1 MNDMQQLFQTVLNY
15 TSDMLM
21 IVDRNRHPI
30 YITPNVYELT
40 GFTPE
45 EALNRDAFL
54 LIHPEDR
61 DSLMSRHKKLL
72 ETEQSN
78 SSEYRIIKK
87 NGEIRYFECKTTPLP
102 YTENY
107 LQVVSVRDIHER
119 KQMEIE
125 LEYYKNRHE
134 ILQTSLK
141 NFSQELFSVMKLTD
155 LEERLM
161 KEIKEIIPD
170 SNPTIM
176 KGDLENVRS
185 PELRLGKIEVVSDK
199 LLIKIGEKKQR
210 SYILSVQANAAQEKM
225 DLIWLETLAH
235 YSMMVFEN
243 LIMIE
248 NLVEQLETASQSK
261 ESPQWVLRMMFNLQE
276 QQRLTLS
283 SDLHDTVLQDQIDL
297 YRRLESILN
306 RYDLDKDVKS
316 KFIEI
321 EQGLL
326 DIIHEIR
333 TACNNL
339 RPPLL
344 RELGLERSLENLFE
358 HIQVTSTYKIIF
370 TAEDLSML
378 SLSEEQTIGIYRIV
392 QEFLHYAEEYSKA
405 NLIKFDFYNE
415 KDQVKII
422 YRDNGD
428 LLEMNSE
435 NPLFENMRLAN
446 INQRAQCL
454 GGRIDILRQ
463 NCGVMAV
470 LELPI
475 EVERSLGDG

>member
-21 IVDRNRHPI
+21 IVDQNRHPI
-30 YITPNVYELT
+30 YITPNIHELT

-61 DSLMSRHKKLL
+61 DSLMHRHKNLL
-72 ETEQSN
+72 ESEQSN
-78 SSEYRIIKK
+78 SSEYRIVKK
-87 NGEIRYFECKTTPLP
+87 NGEIRFFECKTTPLP
-102 YTENY
+102 HTENY

-134 ILQTSLK
+134 ILQSSLK

-161 KEIKEIIPD
+161 KELNEIIPN
-170 SNPTIM
+170 SNPAIM
-176 KGDLENVRS
+176 KGDSENKKL
-185 PELRLGKIEVVSDK
+185 PELRPGKIEVISDK
-199 LLIKIGEKKQR
+199 LLIKIGEKKHQ
-210 SYILSVQANAAQEKM
+210 SYILTVQANAVQEKM

-235 YSMMVFEN
+235 YAMMVFEN
-243 LIMIE
+243 LMMIE

-306 RYDLDKDVKS
+306 SYDLDKDVKS

-326 DIIHEIR
+326 DVIHEIR
-333 TACNNL
+333 STCNNL

-370 TAEDLSML
+370 KAEDISML

-392 QEFLHYAEEYSKA
+392 QEFLYYAEEFSKA
-405 NLIKFDFYNE
+405 NILKFDFYNE
-415 KDQVKII
+415 KDQLKIV
-422 YRDNGD
+422 YSDDGNA
-428 LLEMNSE
+428 LEMNNE
-435 NPLFENMRLAN
+435 NPLFENMKLAN

-454 GGRIDILRQ
+454 GGRIDVHMQ
-463 NCGVMAV
+463 DCGIRAIV
-470 LELPI
+470 ELPI
-475 EVERSLGDG
+475 DIERSLDDG